1 MESFQVAFE
10 QLVAEVAA
18 CRRCPAMAG
27 RRRVLSAANGPLGA
41 RVLFVAEAP
50 GRRGAE
56 RTGIPL
62 SGDATGR
69 RFERLLAAAGLSRS
83 EVFLT
88 NAVLCN
94 PCRAGR
100 NRPPAAS
107 ELAHC
112 RNFLRRTLALVDP
125 EVVVTLGRVA
135 LRALGAIAPHG
146 ASLARVGEA
155 VPWQGRLLVPLYH
168 PGPRTEHH
176 RPFAQQLADYHRLG
190 VAIQRGRWDATG
202 QA

>member
-1 MESFQVAFE
+1 MV
-10 QLVAEVAA
+10 
-18 CRRCPAMAG
+18 G

-41 RVLFVAEAP
+41 RVVFVAEAP
-50 GRRGAE
+50 GRLGAE

-62 SGDATGR
+62 SGDATGS
-69 RFERLLAAAGLSRS
+69 RFERLLAAAGLSRG

-94 PCRAGR
+94 PCREGR

-112 RNFLRRTLALVDP
+112 RDFLRRTLALVDP
-125 EVVVTLGRVA
+125 EVVVALGRVA
-135 LRALGAIAPHG
+135 LRALGAIAPHS
-146 ASLARVGEA
+146 ASLERVGEA

-168 PGPRTEHH
+168 PGPRTERH
-176 RPFAQQLADYHRLG
+176 RPFAAQLEDYRRLG
-190 VAIQRGRWDATG
+190 VAIRRSSWDTPG
-202 QA
+202 QADDAACERSGGT